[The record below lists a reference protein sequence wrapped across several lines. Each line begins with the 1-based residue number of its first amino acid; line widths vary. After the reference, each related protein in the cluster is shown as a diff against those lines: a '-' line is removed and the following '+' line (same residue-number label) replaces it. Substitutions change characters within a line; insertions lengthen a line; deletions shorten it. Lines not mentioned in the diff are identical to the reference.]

1 MYIYMLKLII
11 LVLRSRDSRKR
22 PPLLR
27 SSAKFTGSSVLL
39 SIDASPKSD
48 SVLLP
53 IDATSPQS
61 DSTEHIYEETRICS
75 SEEIYEDLKLLPVPP
90 R

>member
-1 MYIYMLKLII
+1 MKLII
-11 LVLRSRDSRKR
+11 VHRTRDRRKR

-39 SIDASPKSD
+39 
-48 SVLLP
+48 P
-53 IDATSPQS
+53 IDATSPQL

>member
-11 LVLRSRDSRKR
+11 LVLRSRDRRKR

-39 SIDASPKSD
+39 SID
-48 SVLLP
+48 
-53 IDATSPQS
+53 TSPQS
-61 DSTEHIYEETRICS
+61 ESTEHIYEETRICS
-75 SEEIYEDLKLLPVPP
+75 SKEIYEDLKLLPVPP

>member
-11 LVLRSRDSRKR
+11 LVLRSRDRRKR

-39 SIDASPKSD
+39 
-48 SVLLP
+48 P
-53 IDATSPQS
+53 IDTSPQS
-61 DSTEHIYEETRICS
+61 DSMEHIYEETRICS

>member
-1 MYIYMLKLII
+1 MKLII
-11 LVLRSRDSRKR
+11 VLRSRDRRKR

-39 SIDASPKSD
+39 SID
-48 SVLLP
+48 
-53 IDATSPQS
+53 TSPQS

-75 SEEIYEDLKLLPVPP
+75 SEEIDEDLKLLPVPP

>member
-11 LVLRSRDSRKR
+11 LVLRSRNRRKR

-39 SIDASPKSD
+39 PIDANSPQSD
-48 SVLLP
+48 SVLLS
-53 IDATSPQS
+53 IDTSPQS

>member
-11 LVLRSRDSRKR
+11 LVLRSRDRRKR

-39 SIDASPKSD
+39 SID
-48 SVLLP
+48 
-53 IDATSPQS
+53 TSPQS
-61 DSTEHIYEETRICS
+61 DSTEHIYEETHICS

>member
-11 LVLRSRDSRKR
+11 LVLRSRDRRKR

-39 SIDASPKSD
+39 SID
-48 SVLLP
+48 
-53 IDATSPQS
+53 TSPQS

>member
-11 LVLRSRDSRKR
+11 LVLRSRDRRKR

-27 SSAKFTGSSVLL
+27 SSAKFTGSSL
-39 SIDASPKSD
+39 
-48 SVLLP
+48 LLP
-53 IDATSPQS
+53 IDASPQS

>member
-11 LVLRSRDSRKR
+11 LVLRSRDRRKR

-48 SVLLP
+48 SVLLS
-53 IDATSPQS
+53 IDTSPQS

>member
-1 MYIYMLKLII
+1 MKLII
-11 LVLRSRDSRKR
+11 VHRSRDRRKR

-39 SIDASPKSD
+39 PIDATSPMLSD

-53 IDATSPQS
+53 IDTSPQS

>member
-11 LVLRSRDSRKR
+11 LVLRSRDRRKR

-39 SIDASPKSD
+39 SIDA
-48 SVLLP
+48 
-53 IDATSPQS
+53 SPQS

>member
-1 MYIYMLKLII
+1 MKLII
-11 LVLRSRDSRKR
+11 VLRSRDRRKR

-39 SIDASPKSD
+39 SIDASP
-48 SVLLP
+48 
-53 IDATSPQS
+53 QS
-61 DSTEHIYEETRICS
+61 DSTEHIYEETLICS